1 MYRQRDKVGFT
12 EKRGI
17 PINSVVG
24 YVKHVYLLTWEVGLL
39 NVYILHHAH
48 QGFYYIDALN
58 ALLCCYLRVSRAHT
72 NNKHQH

>member
-1 MYRQRDKVGFT
+1 M
-12 EKRGI
+12 
-17 PINSVVG
+17 
-24 YVKHVYLLTWEVGLL
+24 LTWEVLL

-72 NNKHQH
+72 NNKHQQH

>member
-1 MYRQRDKVGFT
+1 M
-12 EKRGI
+12 
-17 PINSVVG
+17 
-24 YVKHVYLLTWEVGLL
+24 LTWEVLL

-72 NNKHQH
+72 NNNISSTNI

>member
-17 PINSVVG
+17 PINSVVYKTCISDADMG
-24 YVKHVYLLTWEVGLL
+24 GILL